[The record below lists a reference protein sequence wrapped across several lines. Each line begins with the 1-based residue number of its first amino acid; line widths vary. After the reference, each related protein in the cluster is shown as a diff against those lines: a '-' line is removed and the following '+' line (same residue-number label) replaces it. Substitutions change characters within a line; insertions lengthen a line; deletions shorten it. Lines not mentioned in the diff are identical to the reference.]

1 MKSLKD
7 YIAETETKQVTEG
20 ILDWAKKIFTPKD
33 PTKQTPITAAD
44 IDVGLKD
51 PKFVLQVQ
59 SAAAALNIS
68 PEQLVAQLKQ
78 QVGPAS
84 APAAP
89 AAPAVPAPAA
99 PAVPAP
105 APGAV
110 AESAEHDSGSTFDHI
125 CKTFKRDVKDFQTTG
140 ELSEHLFDALYDYYF
155 DDMPYGTKKARDGD
169 PYEWIGNQFF
179 KDLGGQSDTGIAEMV
194 DDDEEP
200 WHGIKDPEM
209 LQYLI
214 GDAKVMDYDDFRDT
228 HSSLLDDP
236 YEFWENYHDDGIA
249 EMVRLAGL
257 PTVQDEG
264 IEDIPA
270 FMRKGKPEVFPAPI
284 MPQPYTK
291 IKHSPVRPEN
301 IPAVNRS
308 GPVSLDQIRDNSDK
322 MSDLQTL
329 RRMAGL
335 PDRPEHGSPL

>member
-7 YIAETETKQVTEG
+7 YIVETETKQVTEG

-33 PTKQTPITAAD
+33 PTPQTPITAAD
-44 IDVGLKD
+44 IDARMKD
-51 PKFVLQVQ
+51 PAFVAQVQ

-78 QVGPAS
+78 QVVQAPAL
-84 APAAP
+84 AAP
-89 AAPAVPAPAA
+89 AAPAPAA
-99 PAVPAP
+99 TQGVTEADIEEGWKGAAAGAALGGAIGGPAGALIGGAAGHYVGNEWKDMWKRKEKSAAPAP
-105 APGAV
+105 APAPV
-110 AESAEHDSGSTFDHI
+110 AESAEHDSSSTFEHI
-125 CKTFKRDVKDFQTTG
+125 CRTFKRDVKDFQTTG
-140 ELSEHLFDALYDYYF
+140 ELSEHLYDALYDYYV

-169 PYEWIGNQFF
+169 PYEWIGNRFYN
-179 KDLGGQSDTGIAEMV
+179 DLDDQSDT
-194 DDDEEP
+194 
-200 WHGIKDPEM
+200 
-209 LQYLI
+209 
-214 GDAKVMDYDDFRDT
+214 
-228 HSSLLDDP
+228 
-236 YEFWENYHDDGIA
+236 GIA

-284 MPQPYTK
+284 MPRPDTK

-301 IPAVNRS
+301 IPAVHRS